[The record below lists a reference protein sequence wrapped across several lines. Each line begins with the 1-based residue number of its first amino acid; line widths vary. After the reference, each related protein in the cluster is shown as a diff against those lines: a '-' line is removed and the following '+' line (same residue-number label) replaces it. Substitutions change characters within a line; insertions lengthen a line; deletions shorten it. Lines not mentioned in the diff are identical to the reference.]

1 MAQDGLSYRDAGVDI
16 DAGNRLVDLIKPLVK
31 ATARPGAD
39 ADIGGFGGVFDLKAA
54 GFADPLLIATTDG
67 VGTKLK
73 IAIDT
78 GVHDTI
84 GIDLVAMCVNDLVV
98 QGAEPL
104 LFLDYFATGRLAPD
118 VGAHIVAGIAR
129 ACKAAGCALI
139 GGETAEMPGMY
150 RDGDYDL
157 AGFSLGAVE
166 RTELLPR
173 KDVGPG
179 DVILGLASDGVHSNG
194 YSLVRRIVERSGLAW
209 TDEAPFHKGQNLGTA
224 LLTPTRLYVKSVLSV
239 IRATGAV
246 KALAHVTG
254 GGITENLPRVLPAG
268 TIARIDLSN
277 LIVPPVFRW
286 LASVGAVAPEEML
299 RAFNCGVG
307 MAVVVPVEREEEVA
321 DAFAAA
327 GETVIR
333 LGVIQPGTGAAHVVY
348 DGAADFGFA
357 S

>member
-1 MAQDGLSYRDAGVDI
+1 M
-16 DAGNRLVDLIKPLVK
+16 
-31 ATARPGAD
+31 
-39 ADIGGFGGVFDLKAA
+39 
-54 GFADPLLIATTDG
+54 
-67 VGTKLK
+67 
-73 IAIDT
+73 
-78 GVHDTI
+78 
-84 GIDLVAMCVNDLVV
+84 
-98 QGAEPL
+98 
-104 LFLDYFATGRLAPD
+104 
-118 VGAHIVAGIAR
+118 
-129 ACKAAGCALI
+129 
-139 GGETAEMPGMY
+139 
-150 RDGDYDL
+150 
-157 AGFSLGAVE
+157 
-166 RTELLPR
+166 
-173 KDVGPG
+173 
-179 DVILGLASDGVHSNG
+179 
-194 YSLVRRIVERSGLAW
+194 
-209 TDEAPFHKGQNLGTA
+209 
-224 LLTPTRLYVKSVLSV
+224 KSVLSV

-307 MAVVVPVEREEEVA
+307 MAVVVPVERAEEVA

-333 LGVIQPGTGAAHVVY
+333 LGVIEPGTGAAHVVY